1 MLLCPSCNQI
11 WHINNPTRSNHQV
24 HFITCRDE
32 NSTDL
37 STSQYSPNHNNGQDS
52 GFADYDMSDSEMD
65 CQSDIDDMCRI
76 ATLAEHFGLT
86 SFRTYQKEVIHEA
99 LIAGYNCSPANWQW
113 KEPLLPISCSLYWK
127 DEHCYLTYDITDG
140 RSSSQIE
147 KTRRFQYIPWISSS

>member
-1 MLLCPSCNQI
+1 MLLCPSCNQF

-24 HFITCRDE
+24 HFITSRDE

-37 STSQYSPNHNNGQDS
+37 STSQYSPNHSNGQDS

-86 SFRTYQKEVIHEA
+86 SFRTYQKEVIHEC
-99 LIAGYNCSPANWQW
+99 LNGGIQ
-113 KEPLLPISCSLYWK
+113 L
-127 DEHCYLTYDITDG
+127 
-140 RSSSQIE
+140 
-147 KTRRFQYIPWISSS
+147 